1 MKHIVKIFAVSAF
14 LAFVVGIAPTF
25 AQEQNAGPDGS
36 AAAKEVSSGT
46 RFLISL
52 DDALSSK
59 GSKPGDHFH
68 ARTLEPIIAADGTGL
83 RVGAE
88 IRGHVDK
95 VEMAHK
101 TGRARMWLTLDEINT
116 PDGWLPV
123 VAMVDD
129 APGVHS
135 IRVDYNRE
143 GEIEVDGSKRD
154 VALQAAAAGA
164 LVGAATGVASHNEK
178 DAAMGAAV
186 AAATAYMVT
195 SGLGQELTLDK
206 GTKLELIL
214 ERPLYF
220 ARN

>member
-1 MKHIVKIFAVSAF
+1 MKHIVKLFAVSALF
-14 LAFVVGIAPTF
+14 SFAVAIAPAF
-25 AQEQNAGPDGS
+25 AQEQNAGSDGS
-36 AAAKEVSSGT
+36 VAAKEVSSGT

-59 GSKPGDHFH
+59 DSKPGERFH

-83 RVGAE
+83 RQGAE
-88 IRGHVDK
+88 IRGHVAK

-101 TGRARMWLTLDEINT
+101 TGRAQMWLTLDEINT

-143 GEIEVDGSKRD
+143 GEIEVGSSKRNE
-154 VALQAAAAGA
+154 ALQ
-164 LVGAATGVASHNEK
+164 
-178 DAAMGAAV
+178 
-186 AAATAYMVT
+186 AATAYMVT